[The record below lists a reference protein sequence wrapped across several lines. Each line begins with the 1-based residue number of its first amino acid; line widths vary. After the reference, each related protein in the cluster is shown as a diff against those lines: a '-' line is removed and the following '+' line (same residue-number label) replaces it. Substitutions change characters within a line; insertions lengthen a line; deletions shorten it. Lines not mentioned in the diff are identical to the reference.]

1 MPEKMVLGL
10 RARVGAVVELD
21 RTGAAIRSEGGAAE
35 LAARPTAFGVRALL
49 GARMGISVPLSESL
63 SVEPELLSH
72 AEAERRLSAPLCRDQ
87 RVLLL

>member
-10 RARVGAVVELD
+10 RARDGAVVELD

-35 LAARPTAFGVRALL
+35 LAACPTAFGVRALL

-72 AEAERRLSAPLCRDQ
+72 AEAERRLSAPPCRDQ